1 MTCKNEGRRSSLKEK
16 QDNFIA
22 VVRKREM
29 LALRPPRLKKK
40 GKQTLQT
47 YDISFV
53 KRVTRK
59 FHVLVGQNNG
69 KEMYKKACCFFA
81 NETFF
86 WGQFSLP
93 SAV

>member
-1 MTCKNEGRRSSLKEK
+1 MKEK
-16 QDNFIA
+16 QENFIA
-22 VVRKREM
+22 AVRKREI
-29 LALRPPRLKKK
+29 LALRPPRLKKE

-69 KEMYKKACCFFA
+69 KEMYKKVCCFLLMRPFFSF
-81 NETFF
+81 FF
-86 WGQFSLP
+86 WSFRCP
-93 SAV
+93 VAV